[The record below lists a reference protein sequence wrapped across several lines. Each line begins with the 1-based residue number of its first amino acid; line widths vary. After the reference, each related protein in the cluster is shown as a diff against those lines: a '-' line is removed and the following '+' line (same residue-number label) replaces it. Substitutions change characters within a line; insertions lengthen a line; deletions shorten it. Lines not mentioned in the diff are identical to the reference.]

1 MTSSAS
7 LSRLSPILVKIA
19 PRCSLVMLKTMLYAQ
34 WSAMSSFGSG
44 VPHGIAFTSS
54 GVVVGDMVV
63 LARFGCGCCG
73 SPEDVD
79 DSVLPVLS
87 WL

>member
-1 MTSSAS
+1 M
-7 LSRLSPILVKIA
+7 LVKIS

-34 WSAMSSFGSG
+34 LSAMSSSGSG
-44 VPHGIAFTSS
+44 VSHGMAFTSS
-54 GVVVGDMVV
+54 GVVVDGMAV

-79 DSVLPVLS
+79 DSVLSVWS
-87 WL
+87 